1 MKKYIII
8 ALVSGSVLT
17 SCGEYNKVLKS
28 TDYEYKYEAAKSYFG
43 KGQNTKA
50 AAILEELITI
60 LKGTDKA
67 EESLYMLG
75 MTYYNQGDFITAS
88 HYFSTYYNTYPR
100 GTYTEQARFYS
111 GKALFLDTPEPRLD
125 QSSTYKAIQELQM
138 FMEYFPASNRHQE
151 AQQMIFDL
159 QDKLVMKD
167 YMAARLYYDLGSY
180 TGNSSY
186 STTGNNYLA
195 CIVTAQNALKDYPY
209 TKLREDISILLLRAK
224 YDMAKESVEE
234 KKEERM
240 RDAIDEYYAFKNEF
254 PESKYIKEVENIY
267 KDAKK
272 YVKEINE
279 YYKKTNAPSNTIT
292 RNMVELCEDTGN
304 VYETVAII
312 GKRANQIAVEM
323 KNDLSKKLQEFASY
337 NDNLE
342 EVFENREQIEISRYY
357 EKLPKPTLIAAQE
370 YEEGKVYYRNPA
382 KEKEKLQ

>member
-151 AQQMIFDL
+151 AQQMIFAL

-254 PESKYIKEVENIY
+254 PESKYTKEVENIY

-279 YYKKTNAPSNTIT
+279 
-292 RNMVELCEDTGN
+292 
-304 VYETVAII
+304 
-312 GKRANQIAVEM
+312 
-323 KNDLSKKLQEFASY
+323 
-337 NDNLE
+337 
-342 EVFENREQIEISRYY
+342 
-357 EKLPKPTLIAAQE
+357 
-370 YEEGKVYYRNPA
+370 
-382 KEKEKLQ
+382 

>member
-186 STTGNNYLA
+186 STIGNNYLA

-254 PESKYIKEVENIY
+254 PESKYTKEVENIY

-279 YYKKTNAPSNTIT
+279 
-292 RNMVELCEDTGN
+292 
-304 VYETVAII
+304 
-312 GKRANQIAVEM
+312 
-323 KNDLSKKLQEFASY
+323 
-337 NDNLE
+337 
-342 EVFENREQIEISRYY
+342 
-357 EKLPKPTLIAAQE
+357 
-370 YEEGKVYYRNPA
+370 
-382 KEKEKLQ
+382 

>member
-234 KKEERM
+234 QKEERM

-279 YYKKTNAPSNTIT
+279 
-292 RNMVELCEDTGN
+292 
-304 VYETVAII
+304 
-312 GKRANQIAVEM
+312 
-323 KNDLSKKLQEFASY
+323 
-337 NDNLE
+337 
-342 EVFENREQIEISRYY
+342 
-357 EKLPKPTLIAAQE
+357 
-370 YEEGKVYYRNPA
+370 
-382 KEKEKLQ
+382 

>member
-125 QSSTYKAIQELQM
+125 LSSTYKAIQELQM

-279 YYKKTNAPSNTIT
+279 
-292 RNMVELCEDTGN
+292 
-304 VYETVAII
+304 
-312 GKRANQIAVEM
+312 
-323 KNDLSKKLQEFASY
+323 
-337 NDNLE
+337 
-342 EVFENREQIEISRYY
+342 
-357 EKLPKPTLIAAQE
+357 
-370 YEEGKVYYRNPA
+370 
-382 KEKEKLQ
+382 

>member
-1 MKKYIII
+1 MKKYVII
-8 ALVSGSVLT
+8 ALVSGSILT

-279 YYKKTNAPSNTIT
+279 
-292 RNMVELCEDTGN
+292 
-304 VYETVAII
+304 
-312 GKRANQIAVEM
+312 
-323 KNDLSKKLQEFASY
+323 
-337 NDNLE
+337 
-342 EVFENREQIEISRYY
+342 
-357 EKLPKPTLIAAQE
+357 
-370 YEEGKVYYRNPA
+370 
-382 KEKEKLQ
+382 

>member
-28 TDYEYKYEAAKSYFG
+28 TDYEYKYEEAKSYFG

-254 PESKYIKEVENIY
+254 PESKYTKEVENIY

-279 YYKKTNAPSNTIT
+279 
-292 RNMVELCEDTGN
+292 
-304 VYETVAII
+304 
-312 GKRANQIAVEM
+312 
-323 KNDLSKKLQEFASY
+323 
-337 NDNLE
+337 
-342 EVFENREQIEISRYY
+342 
-357 EKLPKPTLIAAQE
+357 
-370 YEEGKVYYRNPA
+370 
-382 KEKEKLQ
+382 

>member
-111 GKALFLDTPEPRLD
+111 GKALFLDTPEPRFD

-254 PESKYIKEVENIY
+254 PESKYTKEVENIY

-279 YYKKTNAPSNTIT
+279 
-292 RNMVELCEDTGN
+292 
-304 VYETVAII
+304 
-312 GKRANQIAVEM
+312 
-323 KNDLSKKLQEFASY
+323 
-337 NDNLE
+337 
-342 EVFENREQIEISRYY
+342 
-357 EKLPKPTLIAAQE
+357 
-370 YEEGKVYYRNPA
+370 
-382 KEKEKLQ
+382 

>member
-75 MTYYNQGDFITAS
+75 MTYNNQGDFITAS

-279 YYKKTNAPSNTIT
+279 
-292 RNMVELCEDTGN
+292 
-304 VYETVAII
+304 
-312 GKRANQIAVEM
+312 
-323 KNDLSKKLQEFASY
+323 
-337 NDNLE
+337 
-342 EVFENREQIEISRYY
+342 
-357 EKLPKPTLIAAQE
+357 
-370 YEEGKVYYRNPA
+370 
-382 KEKEKLQ
+382 

>member
-1 MKKYIII
+1 MRNYLNKLKKYIII

-279 YYKKTNAPSNTIT
+279 
-292 RNMVELCEDTGN
+292 
-304 VYETVAII
+304 
-312 GKRANQIAVEM
+312 
-323 KNDLSKKLQEFASY
+323 
-337 NDNLE
+337 
-342 EVFENREQIEISRYY
+342 
-357 EKLPKPTLIAAQE
+357 
-370 YEEGKVYYRNPA
+370 
-382 KEKEKLQ
+382 

>member
-167 YMAARLYYDLGSY
+167 YMAGRLYYDLGSY

-279 YYKKTNAPSNTIT
+279 
-292 RNMVELCEDTGN
+292 
-304 VYETVAII
+304 
-312 GKRANQIAVEM
+312 
-323 KNDLSKKLQEFASY
+323 
-337 NDNLE
+337 
-342 EVFENREQIEISRYY
+342 
-357 EKLPKPTLIAAQE
+357 
-370 YEEGKVYYRNPA
+370 
-382 KEKEKLQ
+382 